1 MSCVLCAALA
11 ISYTFLVLLT
21 PPSLPHRPS
30 PSLRGPQGAEL
41 FRPPPTLS
49 DGDWQSLLCRM
60 TLVCLCSVYPQ
71 FVWSIRQYAAKPTL
85 LLRYTCVQ
93 CQSHNETVCVAVLR
107 LIIGLNVEVM
117 GLKSCHY
124 FIKQFNNSNYR
135 NNHTVCQS
143 QTLSSRNVSK

>member
-1 MSCVLCAALA
+1 M
-11 ISYTFLVLLT
+11 LLL
-21 PPSLPHRPS
+21 PFPIRFWSSSPLLPSLTVRLPRSVAHREQNSSDRLPL
-30 PSLRGPQGAEL
+30 P
-41 FRPPPTLS
+41 LS
-49 DGDWQSLLCRM
+49 DGEWQSLLCRM

-85 LLRYTCVQ
+85 LHRYTCVQ

-135 NNHTVCQS
+135 NSHTVCQS